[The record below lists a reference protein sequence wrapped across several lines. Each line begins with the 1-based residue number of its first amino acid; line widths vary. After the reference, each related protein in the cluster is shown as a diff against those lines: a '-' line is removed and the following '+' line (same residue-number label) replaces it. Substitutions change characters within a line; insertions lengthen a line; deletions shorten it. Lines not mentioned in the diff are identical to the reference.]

1 MPEPVKA
8 VLTPLTDEN
17 GRNLSASE
25 QEARRVAVHFNPE
38 TLQMTLTNRVEKGR
52 GAQAAQHVTDA
63 TAELSMEL
71 VFDTT
76 LTGEDVREHTQQ
88 IARLMDPVLNRGA
101 RQARDRNRKIP
112 AVVVFEWGTV
122 KFTGFISSY
131 KETLDFFAPEGIPL
145 RSSVSLTL
153 SQQERRFEEGE
164 VSGARRDAVQQRTQ
178 ATLMDVDPDE
188 SLAQS
193 AARAGDPRA
202 AKDLA
207 RQNDVDSLRRP
218 GVGTLAFGA
227 ALQLKAAGSASPGKA
242 FGVAF
247 GMGGK
252 VQAEVSGGVSSR
264 CGSGERTSGILSGLR
279 RTRGDHRL

>member
-17 GRNLSASE
+17 GRNLSASD
-25 QEARRVAVHFNPE
+25 QDARRVAVHFNPE

-76 LTGEDVREHTQQ
+76 LTGTDVREHTQP
-88 IARLMDPVLNRGA
+88 IARMMDPVLNRGA
-101 RQARDRNRKIP
+101 RQARDRNKKIP
-112 AVVVFEWGTV
+112 AIVVFEWGTV

-145 RSSVSLTL
+145 RSSVTLTL

-164 VSGARRDAVQQRTQ
+164 VSAANREAVQERTQ
-178 ATLMDVDPDE
+178 ATLMDVDPEE
-188 SLAQS
+188 SLTHS
-193 AARAGDPRA
+193 AAKAGDPRA

-207 RQNDVDSLRRP
+207 RQNNVDSLRRP
-218 GVGTLAFGA
+218 GIGTLAFGA
-227 ALQLKAAGSASPGKA
+227 EVSLKTGFSASASGPIGLD
-242 FGVAF
+242 F

-252 VQAEVSGGVSSR
+252 AKAGFSGGFRADV
-264 CGSGERTSGILSGLR
+264 GSGRSLR
-279 RTRGDHRL
+279 DLIRFEEE